1 MQGQTTFSLNGNPGI
16 YAVLLD
22 VYDRAGNVKSAR
34 KLVLY
39 DDGSLITRSP
49 TTPLRV
55 TSAAAVTSWKWQQ
68 TEGAVTVTWAGRYA
82 NTFHDHNKVLDEV
95 ETELDVES
103 SYDDNEGSMTVAGVD
118 NVVGEGLAKAAS
130 CCCCWWWWW

>member
-1 MQGQTTFSLNGNPGI
+1 M
-16 YAVLLD
+16 LLD

-55 TSAAAVTSWKWQQ
+55 TSAAAVTSWQWQQ
-68 TEGAVTVTWAGRYA
+68 TEGEVRVMWTGRYT
-82 NTFHDHNKVLDEV
+82 NSFHHNNHLLLAVAPEAGVSD
-95 ETELDVES
+95 D
-103 SYDDNEGSMTVAGVD
+103 YDDNEGVRSVAAID
-118 NVVGEGLAKAAS
+118 NDLGLLKMFF
-130 CCCCWWWWW
+130 